1 MENLLNLLKQYWKET
16 FGDEKLSKIE
26 YEEKSD
32 CFYWIYQPLPWMK
45 LEQGQI
51 LDSST
56 VLSKKFQFIWW
67 LVENNKIDFN
77 KLEKIWYIGIVYG
90 YDWQYKKIVEYP
102 DYESLLML
110 LSISDTPIE
119 DLVSYLR

>member
-1 MENLLNLLKQYWKET
+1 MGNLLNLLKQYWKET

-56 VLSKKFQFIWW
+56 VLSKKFQFIQW
-67 LVENNKIDFN
+67 LVENDKINRWRVENNQDYAEYLWN
-77 KLEKIWYIGIVYG
+77 LPLEEYG
-90 YDWQYKKIVEYP
+90 TEV
-102 DYESLLML
+102 LLML
-110 LSISDTPIE
+110 LSIADEPI
-119 DLVSYLR
+119 DYLCNLLFKFE

>member
-56 VLSKKFQFIWW
+56 VLSKKFQFIQR
-67 LVENNKIDFN
+67 LVDNDKIDKQKVWDNSDFPM
-77 KLEKIWYIGIVYG
+77 VR
-90 YDWQYKKIVEYP
+90 YDEFL
-102 DYESLLML
+102 YEWLLML
-110 LSISDTPIE
+110 LSIQDEPIE
-119 DLVSYLR
+119 FLCEILK